1 MHCPDRSAPTPATDS
16 GDDRPIS
23 GHGNGF
29 AKLHAHDG
37 VVGSR
42 KGAFTAVVVTIDRW
56 REMLMASERITPRYA
71 RQIRYDNNRE
81 AVRRASA
88 CHLSAGCCR
97 VSVNVTHTSYRP
109 AGTTVRYVDV
119 LDTGVG

>member
-1 MHCPDRSAPTPATDS
+1 LTAAFPTPVTDS

-29 AKLHAHDG
+29 AKLHVHDG

-42 KGAFTAVVVTIDRW
+42 KGAATAVVVTIDWW
-56 REMLMASERITPRYA
+56 REMLMASERVTPRYA
-71 RQIRYDNNRE
+71 RQIRYDNNRG

-88 CHLSAGCCR
+88 YYLSAGCCR
-97 VSVNVTHTSYRP
+97 VSVDVTHTSFRP
-109 AGTTVRYVDV
+109 AGATVRYVDV